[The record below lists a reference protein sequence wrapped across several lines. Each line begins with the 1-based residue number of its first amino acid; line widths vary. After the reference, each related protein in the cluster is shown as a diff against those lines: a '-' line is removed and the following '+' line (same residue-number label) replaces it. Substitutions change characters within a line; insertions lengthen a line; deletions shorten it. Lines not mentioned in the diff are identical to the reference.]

1 MYYNALTQK
10 HYEGKNVEILKSTGL
25 IGGFMTFNQAYKLG
39 YKIPKGTKAIAK
51 LNKPFM
57 ETITLANGKIDE
69 KFSARKFSVF
79 HVSQLTKE
87 DA

>member
-1 MYYNALTQK
+1 MLRNDIFNKEKMIIQEVKMYYNALTK
-10 HYEGKNVEILKSTGL
+10 KNYEGKNVEILKSTGL

-57 ETITLANGKIDE
+57 ETNSYKNIL
-69 KFSARKFSVF
+69 
-79 HVSQLTKE
+79 
-87 DA
+87 